1 MVFQLM
7 VLHADKRP
15 GRDRRRWC
23 LGLLC
28 TGLGLG
34 LAPLVVAAP
43 PSGAATTSSGSR
55 TATSA
60 GAAATVTAST
70 HLTLTQWKQSYEHDI
85 GILAD
90 DVLVVVDDGKR
101 AQTHV
106 TTAKV
111 KTTLKDCRQWATD
124 AALARS
130 AAPPIPMASAQRAWA
145 SMIGASSRAAA
156 QCVASLQT
164 GAGGAKNFRKQ
175 LALVEKDEAT
185 LVSDLNG

>member
-1 MVFQLM
+1 MTL
-7 VLHADKRP
+7 KT
-15 GRDRRRWC
+15 GRQPAQVRRRWC
-23 LGLLC
+23 TGLAC
-28 TGLGLG
+28 TGILFG
-34 LAPLVVAAP
+34 LAPVVVAHPSVGGLMASSGSPTATMSAAP
-43 PSGAATTSSGSR
+43 VATATTS
-55 TATSA
+55 A
-60 GAAATVTAST
+60 
-70 HLTLTQWKQSYEHDI
+70 HLTLGQWKQSYEHDI

-124 AALARS
+124 ATMARS
-130 AAPPIPMASAQRAWA
+130 AAPPIPMASAQRAWV

-156 QCVASLQT
+156 QCVASLQS

-175 LALVEKDEAT
+175 LAIVEKDEAT

>member
-1 MVFQLM
+1 M
-7 VLHADKRP
+7 ASKT
-15 GRDRRRWC
+15 GRRAVQVRRRWC
-23 LGLLC
+23 PGVAGIL
-28 TGLGLG
+28 LG
-34 LAPLVVAAP
+34 LAPLLVAN
-43 PSGAATTSSGSR
+43 PSVGAAAASSDSR
-55 TATSA
+55 TATLSA
-60 GAAATVTAST
+60 TPAAITTASA
-70 HLTLTQWKQSYEHDI
+70 HLTLGQWKQSYEHDI

-101 AQTHV
+101 AQSHV

-124 AALARS
+124 AAMARS

-164 GAGGAKNFRKQ
+164 GAGGAKNFRRQ